1 MFVIITKIFKSIIF
15 SSNMN
20 SGMNSPGA
28 AAASCN
34 MKDSGSMKHLIT
46 IMAPPWS
53 RIRFCSY
60 PLSFMLQL
68 ATAVPWKVMPL
79 IHVAGADMD
88 ATYGAYVAAEEKIS
102 MAPAQG

>member
-1 MFVIITKIFKSIIF
+1 MIIITSIIKSTIF

-34 MKDSGSMKHLIT
+34 MKDSGGMKKLIT

-53 RIRFCSY
+53 RIRLCSY
-60 PLSFMLQL
+60 P
-68 ATAVPWKVMPL
+68 AI
-79 IHVAGADMD
+79 IHVAVADMD
-88 ATYGAYVAAEEKIS
+88 ATYGAYVAAEKNTLKNSNMIS
-102 MAPAQG
+102 NITDHQNNNK